1 MNYSGSEISTTRT
14 DDEALVEAGVQLLP
28 VIAKAL
34 FSAISSLG
42 NAFGLTPAQ
51 VKVLL
56 QLGTR
61 RQMTVGEI
69 ATALDCSMPAA
80 SELVDRL
87 VDAGHLHRASD
98 PADRRRVLIAATP
111 DSQRI
116 GAHLRELREAQVRHA
131 LDQFAPEERPIF
143 IKSLEALIAGLTH
156 AQGDSLLDRCLG
168 APAGSVDGSSTS
180 ADSTADSAPAPQ
192 LSASQVTRRPLR
204 SPTLRGSD

>member
-1 MNYSGSEISTTRT
+1 MKYSDAELSTIRK

-69 ATALDCSMPAA
+69 AAALACSMPAA

-87 VDAGHLHRASD
+87 VDAGHLVRTSD
-98 PADRRRVLIAATP
+98 PADRRRVLVAATP

-116 GAHLRELREAQVRHA
+116 GARLRDLREAQIRYA
-131 LDQFAPEERPIF
+131 LDQLEPEARPVF

-156 AQGDSLLDRCLG
+156 AQETPVRDGCLG
-168 APAGSVDGSSTS
+168 ALAGRIEESSPHPVPPTDPAAPRVSVSRASNDPLGSPS
-180 ADSTADSAPAPQ
+180 
-192 LSASQVTRRPLR
+192 
-204 SPTLRGSD
+204 LRGSD

>member
-14 DDEALVEAGVQLLP
+14 DGEVLVEAGVQLLP

-69 ATALDCSMPAA
+69 ATALDCSRPAA

-87 VDAGHLHRASD
+87 VDAGHLYRASD
-98 PADRRRVLIAATP
+98 PADRRRVLIAATS

-116 GAHLRELREAQVRHA
+116 SAHLCELREAQVRHA
-131 LDQFAPEERPIF
+131 LDQLEPEERPIF

-156 AQGDSLLDRCLG
+156 AQGDSILDRCPD
-168 APAGSVDGSSTS
+168 APAGSVDASSAS
-180 ADSTADSAPAPQ
+180 PVSTADPAPGPQ
-192 LSASQVTRRPLR
+192 LSASQLTKKPLR
-204 SPTLRGSD
+204 SPSLRGSD